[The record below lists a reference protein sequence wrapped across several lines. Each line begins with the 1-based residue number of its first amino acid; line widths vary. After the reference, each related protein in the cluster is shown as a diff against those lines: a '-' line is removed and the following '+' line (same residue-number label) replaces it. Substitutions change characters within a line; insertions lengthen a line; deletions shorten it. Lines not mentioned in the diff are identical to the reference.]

1 VPRDPEVLAREL
13 LGRDPDEIEP
23 LVVWADRATHLVAI
37 GAERFVVKTDDDL
50 ATVARE
56 VAGQRRAADN
66 GVPVPEIVA
75 VADDAFAMRW
85 VDGVTL
91 NDLHAEAWRD
101 AGTQIRLAHDLGG
114 GGLPFGTGF
123 GGFEPGQPT
132 WREFFEAFAESML
145 RDCERDLEF
154 PPAAAARIRDALRAA
169 APLLDTSHL
178 AWCHG
183 DLQPDHVIVDP
194 ATNRVTAIIDWA
206 DNGSGDV
213 GWDVSVLTI
222 DHHEQR
228 DAFLAG
234 YGASTELRVALDQLL
249 PLYEVVR
256 LVGEASW
263 FAEHNFPPGENLRR
277 AIEWHLP

>member
-1 VPRDPEVLAREL
+1 VPRDPGVLAREL

-23 LVVWADRATHLVAI
+23 LVVWTDRATHRVAI
-37 GAERFVVKTDDDL
+37 GVERFVVKTDDDL

-66 GVPVPEIVA
+66 GVPVAEIVA

-85 VDGVTL
+85 VNGVTL
-91 NDLHAEAWRD
+91 NDLPAEAWRD
-101 AGTQIRLAHDLGG
+101 AGTQIRLAHDVGG
-114 GGLPFGTGF
+114 DGLPFGTGF
-123 GGFEPGQPT
+123 GGFEPGHPT
-132 WREFFEAFAESML
+132 WREFFEAFGESML

-154 PPAAAARIRDALRAA
+154 PPAAAGRIRDALRVG
-169 APLLDTSHL
+169 APMLDTPHL
-178 AWCHG
+178 VWCHG

-194 ATNRVTAIIDWA
+194 ATNRVAAIIDWA
-206 DNGSGDV
+206 DNGCGDV
-213 GWDVSVLTI
+213 GWDVAVLTI

-234 YGASTELRVALDQLL
+234 YGASSELRTALDQLL

-256 LVGEASW
+256 LVGEAGW
-263 FAEHNFPPGENLRR
+263 FAEHGYPPGENLRR
-277 AIEWHLP
+277 AIEWQSP